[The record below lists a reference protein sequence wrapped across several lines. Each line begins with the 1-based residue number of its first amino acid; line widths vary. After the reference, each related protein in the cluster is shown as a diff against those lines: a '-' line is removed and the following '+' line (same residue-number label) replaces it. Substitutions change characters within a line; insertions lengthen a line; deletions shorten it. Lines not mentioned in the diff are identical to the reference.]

1 LQSTGQDA
9 VNMMEESKDGNAD
22 QVNRGRMT
30 DWSVLGVNILTEPLD
45 RHEKVKV
52 LAAAMN
58 EAMKMN
64 QAP

>member
-1 LQSTGQDA
+1 
-9 VNMMEESKDGNAD
+9 MMEESKDGNAD